1 MVKFSKKK
9 KKNKKIIN
17 LLHIFI
23 SSCFTGKKKLFLDLS
38 HMFVNITITNFICSI
53 GVTYFVETEKK
64 KTKKTFGKVVRVI
77 PFHLS
82 PLHKNKTK
90 LQCCFIRI
98 KGHQNFGG
106 HINQKRKKEG
116 SYIYKNF
123 LLGRSEERRVGKECA

>member
-1 MVKFSKKK
+1 
-9 KKNKKIIN
+9 
-17 LLHIFI
+17 
-23 SSCFTGKKKLFLDLS
+23 
-38 HMFVNITITNFICSI
+38 MFVNITITNFICSI

-123 LLGRSEERRVGKECA
+123 SLLGANSIVAAPGIFLKVFLKKHKLYNLIKREIHILTTTTIKKHANI